1 MATAASTWSVLGRIW
16 RHLSRRRRWQLPG
29 LAVLMLVSGLA
40 EALTLGA
47 VLPFLG
53 VIVAPEQVFQYPVAA
68 RLAAIF
74 GITTS
79 EQLVLLLTVA
89 FALTALGAG
98 AMKLWV
104 LWCNYGYVQ
113 RVSHELAV
121 AVYRRTLYQPYS
133 VHIAR
138 NTSEIISAVG
148 KIEAV
153 TSALVQVLMLA
164 SAIVTAGAI
173 MLALITI
180 APLVALT
187 AFLGFGGLYRL
198 LIYITRQRLTHN
210 SRLMSKTQ
218 TLRIKALQEG
228 LGSIRDVLLSNSQPF
243 YCQLHQ
249 QADWSFRRA
258 NTSNLLIAS
267 SPRYVLE
274 SVGMVIIAAIAY
286 GLSQGPSSGTTAL
299 PIVGTL
305 ALGAQRLLPAFQQ
318 IFNAWAVIR
327 GNQQS
332 TEDVLDLLDQP
343 VPATWLQPAPPALAW
358 QSAIAF
364 AGVNF
369 RYGEDGPWVLT
380 DVSFKIAKGMR
391 VGLVGT
397 TGSGKSTTVDLLM
410 GLLTPTQGEVLV
422 DGRPLRGEYC
432 RAWQQAIAH
441 VPQHIYLADTTI
453 AENIALGV
461 PKGEIDL
468 AQVKRAAAQAQI
480 AAFVEGLPEGYW
492 AGLGERGIRLSGGQ
506 RQRVGIARALYR
518 QASVLVFD
526 EATSALDN
534 ATEQSVMGAI
544 NQLGGDLTVILIA
557 HRLSTVQNCD
567 LIIEFEQ
574 GRVVAQGTYE
584 ELLVRS
590 VSFQRLAARL

>member
-1 MATAASTWSVLGRIW
+1 
-16 RHLSRRRRWQLPG
+16 
-29 LAVLMLVSGLA
+29 MLLSGLA

-53 VIVAPEQVFQYPVAA
+53 VIVAPEQVFAYPLAA

-74 GITTS
+74 RITTS
-79 EQLVLLLTVA
+79 EQLVLPLTIT

-113 RVSHELAV
+113 RVSHEFAV
-121 AVYRRTLYQPYS
+121 AVYRRTLYQPYQ

-138 NTSEIISAVG
+138 NTSDIISAVG
-148 KIEAV
+148 KIETVIA
-153 TSALVQVLMLA
+153 ALIQVLTLV

-173 MLALITI
+173 MLTLVVID
-180 APLVALT
+180 PLVAT
-187 AFLGFGGLYRL
+187 TTVLGFGGLYGG
-198 LIYITRQRLTHN
+198 LIYITRQRLARN
-210 SRLMSKTQ
+210 SRLISKTQ

-228 LGSIRDVLLSNSQPF
+228 LGSIRDVLLGNSQAF
-243 YCQLHQ
+243 YCRLYQ
-249 QADWSFRRA
+249 QADWPFRQARA
-258 NTSNLLIAS
+258 DNAFISA
-267 SPRYVLE
+267 SPRFVME
-274 SVGMVIIAAIAY
+274 SVGMVLIAAIAY
-286 GLSQGPSSGTTAL
+286 GLTQRPGAGAAAL
-299 PIVGTL
+299 PVLGAL
-305 ALGAQRLLPAFQQ
+305 ALGAQRLLPALQQ
-318 IFNAWAVIR
+318 MFLAWASIR
-327 GNQQS
+327 GDQRS
-332 TEDVLDLLDQP
+332 AEDVLDLLDQA
-343 VPATWLQPAPPALAW
+343 VPATWLQPAPPALEW

-364 AGVNF
+364 SGVSF
-369 RYGEDGPWVLT
+369 RYGKDGPWVLT

-410 GLLTPTQGEVLV
+410 GLLMPTQGEIEV
-422 DGRPLRGEYC
+422 DGVPLQGEYC
-432 RAWQQAIAH
+432 WAWQQAIAH

-461 PKGEIDL
+461 PRGEIDL
-468 AQVKRAAAQAQI
+468 ARVKRAAQQAQI
-480 AAFVEGLPEGYW
+480 AEFVEGLSEGYW
-492 AGLGERGIRLSGGQ
+492 AKLGERGIRLSGGQ

-534 ATEQSVMGAI
+534 ATERSVMESI
-544 NQLGGDLTVILIA
+544 NRLGGDLTVILIA
-557 HRLSTVQNCD
+557 HRLSTVQDCD

-574 GRVVAQGTYE
+574 GRVVAQGTYA
-584 ELLVRS
+584 ELLARS
-590 VSFQRLAARL
+590 ASFQRLASH

>member
-1 MATAASTWSVLGRIW
+1 MLG
-16 RHLSRRRRWQLPG
+16 
-29 LAVLMLVSGLA
+29 SGLA

-53 VIVAPEQVFQYPVAA
+53 VIVAPEQVFEYPAA
-68 RLAAIF
+68 VRLAAIL

-79 EQLVLLLTVA
+79 GQLVLPLTVA
-89 FALTALGAG
+89 FALMALGAG
-98 AMKLWV
+98 AVKLWV
-104 LWCNYGYVQ
+104 LWCNYSYVQ
-113 RVSHELAV
+113 RVGHELAV
-121 AVYRRTLYQPYS
+121 AVYRRTLYQPYP
-133 VHIAR
+133 VHVAR
-138 NTSEIISAVG
+138 NTSETISAVD
-148 KIEAV
+148 KIEKL
-153 TSALVQVLMLA
+153 TGALTQVLTLA

-173 MLALITI
+173 MLALIAI

-187 AFLGFGGLYRL
+187 AFLAFGGLYKL
-198 LIYITRQRLTHN
+198 LIDITRQRLTHN

-218 TLRIKALQEG
+218 TLRIKVLQEG
-228 LGSIRDVLLSNSQPF
+228 LGSIRDVLLGNSQSF
-243 YCQLHQ
+243 YCQLYQ

-258 NTSNLLIAS
+258 NTSNLLIAF

-286 GLSQGPSSGTTAL
+286 GLSQGSSNGAATL

-305 ALGAQRLLPAFQQ
+305 AVGAQRLLPAFQQ
-318 IFNAWAVIR
+318 IFNAWAWIR

-332 TEDVLDLLDQP
+332 TEDVLDLLEQP
-343 VPATWLQPAPPALAW
+343 VPATWLQPAPLALEW
-358 QSAIAF
+358 HSAIAF
-364 AGVNF
+364 VGVSF
-369 RYGEDGPWVLT
+369 RYRENGPWVLT

-410 GLLTPTQGEVLV
+410 GLLTPTQGEVLL
-422 DGRPLRGEYC
+422 DGMPLRGEYC
-432 RAWQQAIAH
+432 RAWQQTIAH
-441 VPQHIYLADTTI
+441 VPQQIYLADTTI

-468 AQVKRAAAQAQI
+468 ARVKRAAVQAQI
-480 AAFVEGLPEGYW
+480 AAFIEGLPEGYW

-506 RQRVGIARALYR
+506 RQRLGIARALYR

-534 ATEQSVMGAI
+534 ATEQSVMEAI
-544 NQLGGDLTVILIA
+544 NQSGGDLTVILIA

-574 GRVVAQGTYE
+574 GRVVAQGNYE
-584 ELLVRS
+584 ELLARS
-590 VSFQRLAARL
+590 ASFQRLASRS